1 MSMSLLTTNAF
12 DNMNISK
19 KIYEELRKST
29 VRIKYFIQEPNKNEV
44 IGISNGTGFICNT
57 TKDGK
62 PFIISNKHLID
73 KEFQGI
79 KLAQDTT
86 FTHHF
91 IFETWKHQVILIIN
105 PNWILHKSYDLA
117 ALPMD
122 IIESQAKKRNAQLN
136 HKSISME
143 QIADT
148 NFMLGS
154 NPIEKIVMPTYLND
168 LPFCFRSGKTATPLY
183 ENVKMGEGIN
193 EDPDNTP
200 FFVIDCGSVPGSSG
214 SPIYNIK
221 GPENDVKLIGVLFKG
236 HNYIR
241 GIGIKENG
249 RYTETE
255 KQSIKA
261 LNNLGVFDFPRIEI
275 FSDFGVCIK
284 SDTLLSWFQT
294 EGRFK

>member
-12 DNMNISK
+12 DNMSISK

-57 TKDGK
+57 TKDEK

-79 KLAQDTT
+79 KLTQDTT

-91 IFETWKHQVILIIN
+91 IFETWKHQVIAIIN

-168 LPFCFRSGKTATPLY
+168 LPLCFRSGKTATPLY
-183 ENVKMGEGIN
+183 ENVKMGEGVN
-193 EDPDNTP
+193 EDPHNTP
-200 FFVIDCGSVPGSSG
+200 FFVIDCGSTPGSSG

-236 HNYIR
+236 YNYIQ
-241 GIGIKENG
+241 GIGIDQKKK
-249 RYTETE
+249 YTETE

-261 LNNLGVFDFPRIEI
+261 LHNLGVFDFPRIEL
-275 FSDFGVCIK
+275 SSNFGVCIK